1 MLSTI
6 RTRSTLIQSLR
17 GVLCD
22 LLDAYLSC
30 RGQTDAKAPENNAE
44 PRPVEQAGLGLLTAM
59 PSSRATPP
67 WTFPRQNRPHGPIKR
82 RERPKP
88 HPSRDRSRKPA
99 TPANISIYQVVD
111 RAVKRPNNRLSHSRH
126 ETVSVARRPLTYPGR
141 LDSERN
147 RRFDGSC
154 SARSRCPQSGSRGR
168 RLAVHPTAARGL

>member
-22 LLDAYLSC
+22 LLDESVSC
-30 RGQTDAKAPENNAE
+30 RGQTGAEVPENNAE

-82 RERPKP
+82 RERTKP
-88 HPSRDRSRKPA
+88 HPSRTDQGNRQPQL
-99 TPANISIYQVVD
+99 ISQFI
-111 RAVKRPNNRLSHSRH
+111 KWLTGLS
-126 ETVSVARRPLTYPGR
+126 SVRTI
-141 LDSERN
+141 
-147 RRFDGSC
+147 
-154 SARSRCPQSGSRGR
+154 
-168 RLAVHPTAARGL
+168 

>member
-67 WTFPRQNRPHGPIKR
+67 GPFPGRIGRTARSSAGIEPSPTQPGPIKQTGN
-82 RERPKP
+82 
-88 HPSRDRSRKPA
+88 PS
-99 TPANISIYQVVD
+99 
-111 RAVKRPNNRLSHSRH
+111 
-126 ETVSVARRPLTYPGR
+126 
-141 LDSERN
+141 
-147 RRFDGSC
+147 
-154 SARSRCPQSGSRGR
+154 
-168 RLAVHPTAARGL
+168 

>member
-1 MLSTI
+1 MLTYRIAAS
-6 RTRSTLIQSLR
+6 
-17 GVLCD
+17 
-22 LLDAYLSC
+22 LDA
-30 RGQTDAKAPENNAE
+30 REPENNAE

-111 RAVKRPNNRLSHSRH
+111 RPANVPNNSLGLSR
-126 ETVSVARRPLTYPGR
+126 
-141 LDSERN
+141 
-147 RRFDGSC
+147 
-154 SARSRCPQSGSRGR
+154 
-168 RLAVHPTAARGL
+168 